1 MATFSP
7 SPAPRRSTRN
17 RPLATSPPRRIR
29 VTGNT
34 NSRTTSRFATPVRQ
48 PERSRLNDNGSVLS
62 GMDVDDGGSAL
73 SERMNL
79 RAGGDALFAK
89 SDQLTVSF
97 YAALPVELKQVLK
110 NAETPDFFRDAYT
123 GDIDT
128 VTGFALV
135 ASAQTC
141 FVWQHAQAVKG
152 TPTCYIFSCPQDPE
166 QQHPPFHA
174 LIPYGSSREPG
185 LILAAQ
191 DGSIRFWDSIGIGL
205 AGGDHFTTIKLN
217 LSQGE
222 SVTNLVRSDPQT
234 YVASTTAGSLFRLTL
249 TASGGKHHLTSHVF
263 ARPSHSLSLSR
274 LLPSIFSS
282 GSTPSV
288 AAGLSKNV
296 SALAFGA
303 KTPTGGKEVWALV
316 DTRLQR
322 WSMSP
327 EGWEELLLEGDVSAI
342 LSSAIRKT
350 FGARVDDDDKQVDL
364 ELLDVAVDDDKLAV
378 LLSYAG
384 VEDDSSMALDGTGV
398 RRIYAL
404 AHLSFWNDVFKVLTV
419 RSVPYQST
427 FSSGAPM
434 HPRIQLVLDGA
445 LISVQFGDTVALC
458 ARDVDYRERLELK
471 SATDRTLGVGVSQD
485 DGPLLV
491 LTAAT
496 MMKVTVNLNK
506 VLAYDFENGEA
517 KLVKSAMTQAILFSG
532 LPENPLHF
540 SFPPDVDEESLM
552 QGAEQLSQAVLES
565 DTEVVQKNHD
575 LGAQLTERK
584 ERLSWLIRFIN
595 DNVALVKMSQQ
606 SRQKLATDAEKLFAC
621 YQLWI
626 RHNELLATNPKH
638 SILNDAVH
646 AYMGEIGQG
655 HHEDII
661 RAFFRS
667 NVADIGLLLRKVDE
681 AATQAALL
689 TGREIIEFL
698 PEANRI
704 VLTVLSSAFDY
715 REYNL
720 GVYGIELPMIKPWSS
735 RPAVIDLVLSLFYAT
750 TQAIDAPAHGSAAD
764 GGSEP
769 NSQLPDLAGTLF
781 ACIQER
787 LDWLGSPIA
796 ASEPGTERDRN
807 ELATKFDMLRPEV
820 LETLRRNGYAGA
832 AFSLAEKYRDFAG
845 LAALCHK
852 ETIFPPED
860 NPSSLRIQAYI
871 ERFKD
876 EFTTELYR
884 WYIQHGELRIM
895 FAHDDS
901 HSAYLD
907 RFFAENHNTSISWI
921 NDLGKA
927 RYGAAAASLLTEAE
941 QASSLEAKHLMLSIG
956 KLSHLASLHETSIT
970 VDSSVLDAFHDDLD
984 FVSVHEALLQEFKSA
999 LEAVRGRQSL
1009 DNQIDIIVKATASK
1023 LYEKR
1028 ALAHVFKD
1036 LVRGLLQGRALSIE
1050 DAVDV
1055 LTLKDNTSTP
1065 EDFAT
1070 ALHLLARIENLPE
1083 ARKASAFRTVWRRI
1097 YIHDD
1102 WDSIRK
1108 TANVSDAELNARFCN
1123 TALYC
1128 TLCAIL
1134 PREYQ
1139 PEGYETLPD
1148 VALITPSAAEIT
1160 SRWPGLSQE
1169 QVDALVQDYNLE
1181 CDRLGELDLNDVYH
1195 RVRELAVHD
1204 VVWQAGV

>member
-1 MATFSP
+1 
-7 SPAPRRSTRN
+7 
-17 RPLATSPPRRIR
+17 
-29 VTGNT
+29 
-34 NSRTTSRFATPVRQ
+34 
-48 PERSRLNDNGSVLS
+48 
-62 GMDVDDGGSAL
+62 MDVDEGDSIL
-73 SERMNL
+73 SERINL
-79 RAGGDALFAK
+79 RAGTETTLAK

-97 YAALPVELKQVLK
+97 YAALPVELKQVMK
-110 NAETPDFFRDAYT
+110 NADFFRDAYT

-141 FVWQHAQAVKG
+141 FVWQHAQALRG

-166 QQHPPFHA
+166 QFHPPFHA
-174 LIPYGSSREPG
+174 LIPYGASREPG
-185 LILAAQ
+185 LILLAQ
-191 DGSIRFWDSIGIGL
+191 DGVVRFWDSIGIGL
-205 AGGDHFTTIKLN
+205 AGGDHYATIKLN

-249 TASGGKHHLTSHVF
+249 TASGGKHTLTSHIF
-263 ARPSHSLSLSR
+263 ARPSQSLSLAR
-274 LLPSIFSS
+274 LLPSFFSS
-282 GSTPSV
+282 GSSTNIAS
-288 AAGLSKNV
+288 GLSKNV

-350 FGARVDDDDKQVDL
+350 FGSRVDNDDKQVDL

-384 VEDDSSMALDGTGV
+384 VEDESSMAMDGSGF

-419 RSVPYQST
+419 RSVPYQN
-427 FSSGAPM
+427 
-434 HPRIQLVLDGA
+434 
-445 LISVQFGDTVALC
+445 
-458 ARDVDYRERLELK
+458 VDYRERLELK
-471 SATDRTLGVGVSQD
+471 STTNRTLGVGVSQD

-496 MMKVTVNLNK
+496 MMKVTVNLDK

-532 LPENPLHF
+532 LPENPLQF

-595 DNVALVKMSQQ
+595 DNLALVKMSQQ

-626 RHNELLATNPKH
+626 RHNDLLATNPTY

-646 AYMGEIGQG
+646 AYMAEIDQG
-655 HHEDII
+655 HHEDVI
-661 RAFFRS
+661 RAFFRLR
-667 NVADIGLLLRKVDE
+667 VADVGLLLRKVDE
-681 AATQAALL
+681 AVTQAARL
-689 TGREIIEFL
+689 TGRDIIEFL

-704 VLTVLSSAFDY
+704 VLTVLTSAFDY

-720 GVYGIELPMIKPWSS
+720 GVYGIDLPMIKPWSS
-735 RPAVIDLVLSLFYAT
+735 RPAVIDVVLRLFDAT
-750 TQAIDAPAHGSAAD
+750 TKAVDAPAHELAANKD
-764 GGSEP
+764 TEP
-769 NSQLPDLAGTLF
+769 SSQLPDLAAVLF

-787 LDWLGSPIA
+787 LNWLKSAAA
-796 ASEPGTERDRN
+796 ASEPGTERDRD
-807 ELATKFDMLRPEV
+807 ELAKKFDILRPEV
-820 LETLRRNGYAGA
+820 LETLRRNGHAEA
-832 AFSLAEKYRDFAG
+832 AFTLAEKYRDFTG
-845 LAALCHK
+845 LASLCHK
-852 ETIFPPED
+852 DTIFPPEE
-860 NPSSLRIQAYI
+860 NPNSLRIQTYI

-901 HSAYLD
+901 HSPYID
-907 RFFAENHNTSISWI
+907 KFFQENRNTSISWI
-921 NDLGKA
+921 NHLAKG
-927 RYGAAAASLLTEAE
+927 RYGEAAGTLLNESETASN
-941 QASSLEAKHLMLSIG
+941 LEAKHLMLSIG
-956 KLSHLASLHETSIT
+956 KLSHLAQLQETNVPVDNSIL
-970 VDSSVLDAFHDDLD
+970 DSFHDDLD
-984 FVSVHEALLQEFKSA
+984 FVSVHEALLQEFRTA

-1009 DNQIDIIVKATASK
+1009 DNQIDIIVKATASR
-1023 LYEKR
+1023 LSEKR
-1028 ALAHVFKD
+1028 ALTRMFKE
-1036 LVRGLLQGRALSIE
+1036 LVRGLLQGRALSME

-1070 ALHLLARIENLPE
+1070 ALHLLARIHNVPE
-1083 ARKASAFRTVWRRI
+1083 TRAASAFRTVWRRI
-1097 YIHDD
+1097 YIIDD
-1102 WDSIRK
+1102 WDAIRK
-1108 TANVSDAELNARFCN
+1108 TAGVSDAELNTRFRG
-1123 TALYC
+1123 TALYS
-1128 TLCAIL
+1128 TFLAIL
-1134 PREYQ
+1134 PRDHK
-1139 PEGYETLPD
+1139 PKGYETTPD
-1148 VALITPSAAEIT
+1148 VALMTPARNEIA

-1169 QVDALVQDYNLE
+1169 QVDALVGDYNIE
-1181 CDRLGELDLNDVYH
+1181 CDRLGDLDLNDVYH

-1204 VVWQAGV
+1204 VVWQAGI